1 MTYIIDPK
9 WFYWLNTIENIK
21 SFTNVSTILL
31 GCAIVLIGIV
41 GFIAWMNGVDYGHD
55 DSDYKHAMRL
65 FKILKKMIPV
75 LIILAIAA
83 VFIPNKN
90 TLIEMQV
97 AKIAT
102 VENVEWTV
110 DSIKEVVN
118 YIVESMAK
126 LK

>member
-9 WFYWLNTIENIK
+9 WFYWLNTMDNIK
-21 SFTNVSTILL
+21 IFTYISTILL
-31 GCAIVLIGIV
+31 GCATLVIGIISLV
-41 GFIAWMNGVDYGHD
+41 NWEAGINYGPD
-55 DSDYKHAMRL
+55 DADYKQAMRL
-65 FKILKKMIPV
+65 FKILKKMIPF
-75 LIILAIAA
+75 LIISAIAA
-83 VFIPNKN
+83 VFVPSKN